1 MGIAALTVAALAA
14 IGALVLFRHR
24 ERWWEGRLAKLR
36 DALYQ
41 AALRESA
48 LNTEIAPLR
57 VEVAELSE
65 QLEFWRDGARFAQ
78 IQDTKTRVIPR

>member
-1 MGIAALTVAALAA
+1 MAAVALTVALFAAL
-14 IGALVLFRHR
+14 GAGVAFRRR
-24 ERWWEGRLAKLR
+24 ERSWSRRLAKMR
-36 DALYQ
+36 EQLYQ

-57 VEVAELSE
+57 VEVAELRE